1 MGKWLGPF
9 IWNSFKAWADNLKD
23 GYQFGDILSGAAG
36 YSRNNEQEGAG
47 NSASDVLTDILNDH
61 NVSENLDDN
70 GYQQVE
76 VTPSDPTSSAA
87 NVINYDPRKTAQQN
101 LLGYA
106 QANNSASAY
115 SAYLQNAYN
124 QEMSNS
130 AISRAIADAE
140 KNGISKYQLFQSGN
154 AAASSPS
161 SAASSYLSY
170 ENAMNR
176 RESWNEKEL
185 AAIVSIVSAAITS
198 AGKIISK

>member
-9 IWNSFKAWADNLKD
+9 IWNSFKAWADNFKD

-36 YSRNNEQEGAG
+36 YSRNNEEGSG
-47 NSASDVLTDILNDH
+47 NSASEVLTDTLNDH
-61 NVSENLDDN
+61 NVSDDLDES

-124 QEMSNS
+124 QEMANS

-154 AAASSPS
+154 AAAASPS